1 MFQICGSDF
10 QTTTAMIW
18 KLPPISN
25 TPTQH
30 PPSLTVLPS
39 YMQIHIIQNVPRCTF
54 PLQEAYGEEFIF
66 SCMFPFLLLL
76 LKLPESEFSPKEYSF
91 FFIFGFVYLQVSLT
105 LTSPIHNSSAR
116 MKSTWLKSASFSPG
130 EQKQCRIKANSIKDI
145 IKEKGEK
152 VFKKSIILTIIR
164 IILCTMHWILCSH

>member
-1 MFQICGSDF
+1 MFQIYGSDF

-30 PPSLTVLPS
+30 PPSQYYPVIRRSISSRMFQDALSLCRKHMVKNLS
-39 YMQIHIIQNVPRCTF
+39 FHACFHFCCCCWNCQSLNF
-54 PLQEAYGEEFIF
+54 PLKNI
-66 SCMFPFLLLL
+66 L
-76 LKLPESEFSPKEYSF
+76 SF
-91 FFIFGFVYLQVSLT
+91 FILGFVYLQVSLT
-105 LTSPIHNSSAR
+105 LASPIHNSSAR
-116 MKSTWLKSASFSPG
+116 MKSTWFKSASFSPG

-152 VFKKSIILTIIR
+152 VFKKSIMLTIIR